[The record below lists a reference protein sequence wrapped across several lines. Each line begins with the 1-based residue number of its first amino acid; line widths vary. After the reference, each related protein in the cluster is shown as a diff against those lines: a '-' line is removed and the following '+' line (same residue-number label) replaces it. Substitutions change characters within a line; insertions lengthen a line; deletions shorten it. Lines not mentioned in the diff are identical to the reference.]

1 MEAIFTHQNADF
13 DAVASMLAAHK
24 LHPNAIPVL
33 PSRQESNVADFL
45 HLYGNGLPFV
55 PWDDFSSEEPIT
67 HIILTDTQSRPEFP
81 ALNLKTPTII
91 YEHHAL
97 ERKLQPYE
105 TWIGEDIGAVTT
117 LLVERIRE
125 ERIVLTSLE
134 CTLLALGIYAD
145 TGMLT
150 YGGTTPRD
158 LQAAAW
164 LLNHGAVLD
173 TVQRFLTDPLNGQ
186 QQNLFEALLE
196 DAESRSIQGFTVTLA
211 SAVVS
216 EIIGGI
222 SAVATALSN
231 TLDSD
236 ALFTLVQMPKN
247 TQLVCRSREDAIDA
261 GALARELGG
270 GGHPRAA
277 AAAIYKGTLTE
288 IRSQIWDWLQQHVQ
302 PAVRVA
308 DLMSYGVQTVNA
320 DEPIGACITRLRR
333 IGHEGYPVLEANR
346 VVGLLTLRDADKAL
360 EHGLQEAPVRDVM
373 LSGSV
378 TLTPHDSVARLE
390 EVMVETDWGQIP
402 VIDGREHLIGIV
414 TRTDLIKHWA
424 QKHPARTPETPH
436 IELASAE
443 RILGRANVALIETI
457 AAFAQGRGLPLYLVG
472 GVVRD
477 LLLERPNYDID
488 FVVEA
493 DAIAFVES
501 LAATYGGDVHSYRP
515 FGTAKWLLDEAA
527 AEKLGVTLDQ
537 VPDHLDFATAR
548 SELYEH
554 PTALPTVYN
563 SGIKLDL
570 RRRDFTINTLAVQ
583 LSPQGTMWRV
593 LDFYGGLHDLER
605 GVIRVLHSLSFVDDP
620 TRIIRAVRF
629 AQRLNF
635 KIEPRTAEL
644 IQRALPML
652 RRITGER
659 IRNEMALLLKE
670 QYPARAFWVLASLDV
685 PAAIHPAFRVDPQI
699 KQMFRRLEITPEW
712 IEDSLDLRWHLLLA
726 HHMPEEIA
734 AICDRLLFNQ
744 ALTKSIQ
751 QTSQLLHDS
760 EILRQE
766 EPHPSQVDAL
776 LRNIPDLVL
785 GALLVMLDE
794 DTVRENVRRYREEW
808 RQRKPYADGNTLK
821 QMGIPPGPKYAE
833 ILERLRIAVLDGE
846 VSDAAAE
853 RVLLESIIAEVTN
866 G

>member
-1 MEAIFTHQNADF
+1 
-13 DAVASMLAAHK
+13 MLAAHK
-24 LHPNAIPVL
+24 LHPNAVPVL
-33 PSRQESNVADFL
+33 PSRQNANVADFL

-55 PWDDFSSEEPIT
+55 PWDDFAPEEPIT
-67 HIILTDTQSRPEFP
+67 RIILTDTHSRQDFP
-81 ALNLKTPTII
+81 GVEAKTPTII

-105 TWIGEDIGAVTT
+105 TWVGEDLGAVTT
-117 LLVERIRE
+117 LLLERIRE
-125 ERIVLTSLE
+125 ERIPLTSLE
-134 CTLLALGIYAD
+134 CTLMALGIYAD
-145 TGMLT
+145 TGMMT

-164 LLNHGAVLD
+164 LLDHGAVLD
-173 TVQRFLTDPLNGQ
+173 TVQRFTTDPLNNQ
-186 QQNLFEALLE
+186 QQDLFEMLLQ

-211 SAVVS
+211 SAVVN
-216 EIIGGI
+216 EVIAGI
-222 SAVATALSN
+222 STVTTALSDV
-231 TLDSD
+231 LDSD
-236 ALFTLVQMPKN
+236 AVFVLVQMPKN
-247 TQLVCRSREDAIDA
+247 MQLVCRSREDAIDA
-261 GALARELGG
+261 GELARELGG

-277 AAAIYKGTLTE
+277 AAAIYKGELPTITA
-288 IRSQIWDWLQQHVQ
+288 QIWDWLQQHIQ
-302 PAVRVA
+302 PAVRVG

-320 DEPIGACITRLRR
+320 DEAIAEGIARLRR
-333 IGHEGYPVLEANR
+333 IGHEGYPVLEAKR

-360 EHGLQEAPVRDVM
+360 EHGLQEATVRDVM
-373 LSGSV
+373 LSGTI

-390 EVMVETDWGQIP
+390 EVMVESDWGQIP
-402 VIDGREHLIGIV
+402 VVDEREQLIGIV

-424 QKHPARTPETPH
+424 QKHPMRTPEIPH
-436 IELASAE
+436 IDLAAAE
-443 RILGRANVALIETI
+443 RILGEANVGLIETI

-515 FGTAKWLLDEAA
+515 FGTAKWLLNEAV
-527 AEKLGVTLDQ
+527 AENIGVTINQL
-537 VPDHLDFATAR
+537 PDHLDFATAR

-554 PTALPTVYN
+554 PTALPTVYT

-570 RRRDFTINTLAVQ
+570 RRRDFTMNTLAVQ
-583 LSPQGTMWRV
+583 LSPPGTMWRV

-620 TRIIRAVRF
+620 TRIVRAVRF
-629 AQRLNF
+629 AERLNF
-635 KIEPRTAEL
+635 QIEARTAEL

-659 IRNEMALLLKE
+659 LRNELALLLKE
-670 QYPARAFWVLASLDV
+670 DQPLQGYWKLKSIGVLR
-685 PAAIHPAFRVDPQI
+685 AIHPSFRLAPHSESDFQ
-699 KQMFRRLEITPEW
+699 RLADAPEW
-712 IEDSLDLRWHLLLA
+712 IEDSMDLRWHLLLA
-726 HHMPEEIA
+726 RHTPEEIA

-744 ALTKSIQ
+744 TLTKSIQ
-751 QTSQLLHDS
+751 QTSLLLHDS
-760 EILRQE
+760 ELLRQE
-766 EPHPSQVDAL
+766 EPRPSRVDAL
-776 LRNIPDLVL
+776 LRGVPEMVL
-785 GALLVMLDE
+785 GALVVMLDD
-794 DTVRENVRRYREEW
+794 DTVRENVRRYREDW
-808 RQRKPYADGNTLK
+808 QQRKPYANGNTLK

-833 ILERLRIAVLDGE
+833 ILERLRVAVLDGA
-846 VSDAAAE
+846 VSDEAAE
-853 RVLLESIIAEVTN
+853 RVLLEGIIAEVMN